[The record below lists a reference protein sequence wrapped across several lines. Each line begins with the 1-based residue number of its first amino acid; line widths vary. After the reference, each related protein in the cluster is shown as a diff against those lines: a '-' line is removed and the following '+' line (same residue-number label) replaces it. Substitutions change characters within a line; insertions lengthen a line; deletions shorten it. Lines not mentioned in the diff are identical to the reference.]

1 MEEAHM
7 EEEAAR
13 EAVLDN
19 QDIREV
25 MGVIPEAVIMEVL
38 AVTA

>member
-1 MEEAHM
+1 M
-7 EEEAAR
+7 AAVAAQ

-25 MGVIPEAVIMEVL
+25 MGVIPEAVIIEVL